1 MSDIEIKVK
10 NLLKELPENVLLV
23 AACKTRTLD
32 EVSSAIDAGI
42 KAIGENYIQEAK
54 VIFDSIGRKV
64 KWHFIG
70 HLQKNKV
77 KSAVKIFDIIETV
90 DSIELAGEIDKECKK
105 INKTM
110 TVFIEINSGRE
121 DQKSGVLSENAE
133 KFIKELAMFKNIKVS
148 GLMTM
153 GLFTGNPEDSRLCFK
168 ETKKV
173 FDQIKSLNLKN
184 VDLNYLSMGMTD
196 TYKIG
201 IEEGANIVR
210 IGTLIFG
217 ERNKKI

>member
-10 NLLKELPENVLLV
+10 NLLKELPDNVLLV
-23 AACKTRTLD
+23 AACKTRTSE
-32 EVSSAIDAGI
+32 EVFTAINAGI
-42 KAIGENYIQEAK
+42 KAVGENYLQEAK
-54 VIFDSIGRKV
+54 AIYDIIGNKV

-77 KSAVKIFDIIETV
+77 KPAVKIFDIIETV
-90 DSIELAGEIDKECKK
+90 DSIELAKEIDKECRK
-105 INKTM
+105 ISKIM

-121 DQKSGVLSENAE
+121 DQKSGVIPENAE
-133 KFIKELAMFKNIKVS
+133 NLIKELALLENIKVS

-153 GLFTGNPEDSRLCFK
+153 GLFTGNPEDSRPCFK
-168 ETKKV
+168 ETRKL
-173 FDQIKSLNLKN
+173 FDNLKKLGIKN
-184 VDLNYLSMGMTD
+184 VEMKYLSMGMTD

-201 IEEGANIVR
+201 IEEGSNIVR

-217 ERNKKI
+217 ERKKL